1 MKYHALIL
9 ACVLM
14 AGCASPSSPAVPDA
28 ASIDIVWPRP
38 PATARIRYLYSF
50 HGPLDLG
57 IKPSLG
63 RKFMDAL
70 AGEKKTGMVRP
81 YAVSVHGQ
89 KILVA
94 DPGGHAV
101 HLFDLARR
109 RYLAI
114 LSAGDESFASPV
126 GVALSESRVYVADSA
141 LGKVFIFDHSGE
153 LLRAVPELQRPTG
166 MAYDHAADRL
176 YVAETLAHQIVVFD
190 GSGKRLFDFGARGTG
205 SVEFN
210 FPSHLSISVE
220 KLLIND
226 NMNFQVK
233 SFSLDGQQ
241 LSVFGDHGDS
251 SGQFSQ
257 PKGVAADSQGNIYV
271 AGATIDRVQIFS
283 PQGEFL
289 LAFGGEGNVPGKFLM
304 PAGITIDKDRI
315 YVADSYN
322 GRVQVFRFLGGD

>member
-1 MKYHALIL
+1 MKYLAMIL
-9 ACVLM
+9 ASVLM

-38 PATARIRYLYSF
+38 PVTARIRYLYSF
-50 HGPLDLG
+50 HEPLDLG

-89 KILVA
+89 EILVA

-109 RYLAI
+109 KYLVI
-114 LSAGDESFASPV
+114 LRAGDESLASPV

-153 LLRAVPELQRPTG
+153 LLRSVPDLQRPTG
-166 MAYDHAADRL
+166 LAYDHAADRL

-190 GSGKRLFDFGARGTG
+190 GSGERLFEFGARGTG
-205 SVEFN
+205 SVEFIIESFIN
-210 FPSHLSISVE
+210 RKSLPS
-220 KLLIND
+220 
-226 NMNFQVK
+226 
-233 SFSLDGQQ
+233 
-241 LSVFGDHGDS
+241 
-251 SGQFSQ
+251 
-257 PKGVAADSQGNIYV
+257 
-271 AGATIDRVQIFS
+271 
-283 PQGEFL
+283 
-289 LAFGGEGNVPGKFLM
+289 
-304 PAGITIDKDRI
+304 
-315 YVADSYN
+315 
-322 GRVQVFRFLGGD
+322 